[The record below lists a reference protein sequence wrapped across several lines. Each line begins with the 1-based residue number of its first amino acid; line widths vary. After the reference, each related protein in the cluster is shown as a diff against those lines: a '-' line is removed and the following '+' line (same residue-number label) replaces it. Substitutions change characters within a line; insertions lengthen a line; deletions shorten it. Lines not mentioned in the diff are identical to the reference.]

1 MSSKTR
7 IVVLHMKEIIY
18 TAIFAVLA
26 IVLILL
32 LIFMFL
38 PKVRGSHNK
47 TAKYNPGVYT
57 SDLTVG
63 DTTLSLEVT
72 VSETEITSI
81 HFSNLNETVSAMYP
95 LLQPAI
101 EEIADQIVANQSLDD
116 IQYTE
121 ETHYTKT
128 AELDRILSQGLYAGN
143 PGRAMEQDAAEPDGT
158 PVLFGYFCDLPRIVR
173 FNTALELMER
183 PGTLICFDFQADV
196 LRRYCSD
203 RVHLQTIDFTKF
215 EGRLFP

>member
-63 DTTLSLEVT
+63 DTTLSLE
-72 VSETEITSI
+72 ETEITSI

-95 LLQPAI
+95 LLQPAV

-121 ETHYTKT
+121 ETHYT
-128 AELDRILSQGLYAGN
+128 SQAIINAVDEALKK
-143 PGRAMEQDAAEPDGT
+143 AAA
-158 PVLFGYFCDLPRIVR
+158 
-173 FNTALELMER
+173 N
-183 PGTLICFDFQADV
+183 
-196 LRRYCSD
+196 
-203 RVHLQTIDFTKF
+203 
-215 EGRLFP
+215 

>member
-95 LLQPAI
+95 LLQPAV

-121 ETHYTKT
+121 ETHYTSQAIINAVDEALKK
-128 AELDRILSQGLYAGN
+128 AAANSLRLLSSYSSFSIFISDSSILLQSDTVRSAVQILL
-143 PGRAMEQDAAEPDGT
+143 R
-158 PVLFGYFCDLPRIVR
+158 LPQSLPL
-173 FNTALELMER
+173 T
-183 PGTLICFDFQADV
+183 C
-196 LRRYCSD
+196 
-203 RVHLQTIDFTKF
+203 HLHPCPLLPEI
-215 EGRLFP
+215 P